1 LPRGQ
6 ETGLD
11 EIEQPGVGNV
21 ATTGAQHQ
29 ASCSQKVR
37 MASVIRTPMKVPNKH
52 HTKVQ
57 KNIVNHDC

>member
-1 LPRGQ
+1 MRSSSRGWR
-6 ETGLD
+6 
-11 EIEQPGVGNV
+11 NV
-21 ATTGAQHQ
+21 ATTGAQHE